1 MTDNKGDNNKAKE
14 NGYTQNGGYRKFYS
28 QAKQEL
34 VKRHKKEHREIMIEL
49 GYKPKAKKV
58 KKEASKVEPKS

>member
-1 MTDNKGDNNKAKE
+1 MDNNKGGNNKAKE
-14 NGYTQNGGYRKFYS
+14 SGYTSNGGYRKYYS

-49 GYKPKAKKV
+49 GYKPKAKKA
-58 KKEASKVEPKS
+58 KEAPAKPEPKT